1 MCKNIHWP
9 SYLHWRTRKLI
20 KKFPV
25 LKSDKL
31 IDVYFQKVIL
41 ESELEYIDWL
51 EDSGEFLQMLAQYT
65 RYRAEL
71 RYAVSQLY
79 YLETST

>member
-9 SYLHWRTRKLI
+9 HYLHWRTRKLI

-31 IDVYFQKVIL
+31 IDVYFQTVIL
-41 ESELEYIDWL
+41 ESELTYIDWL
-51 EDSGEFLQMLAQYT
+51 EDSGEYIQKLIAYT
-65 RYRAEL
+65 
-71 RYAVSQLY
+71 VSKL
-79 YLETST
+79 L